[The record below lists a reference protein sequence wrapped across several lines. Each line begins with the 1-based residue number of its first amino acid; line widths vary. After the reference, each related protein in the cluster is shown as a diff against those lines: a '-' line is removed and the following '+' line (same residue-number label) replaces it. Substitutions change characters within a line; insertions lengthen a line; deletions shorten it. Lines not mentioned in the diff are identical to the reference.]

1 MPADYQTCEHTT
13 MTENNLP
20 LTAMSRGKNI
30 AAGLLAGFVAAL
42 LMTLCLLLLRNLFG
56 VPTPSELIGDR
67 LATALSVETFIKLL
81 TQAGGYNHLKQI
93 GFGSVVAGQLVV
105 GALGGLLYALIVARS
120 RARHPERTGRF
131 GSSRSGLV
139 FIIIFIGGLWL
150 VSLLLLWSVLGTHYH
165 GLPIGRATVI
175 TVLALL
181 FAYAICGMTLV
192 VCYGLIANRAPED
205 ATVAHPGRRAA
216 LVGGVGVVSALAAG
230 ALLRRL
236 YGLATFSYDGTQYKG
251 ADVQYVTPV
260 DRFYVVTKN
269 VIDPHAD
276 RDNWRLEIGGM
287 VDRPRSYTFAELG
300 ALPAVTQE
308 TTLMC
313 ISNEV
318 GGGLMS
324 NAVWKGVPLR
334 SLLAAAGPQAGV
346 KEVLLHGVD
355 NYSDTFAIE
364 YALDP
369 TTLVVYEMNGVPL
382 AHRHGYPVR
391 VIVPGLFGEKNV
403 KWITRIELV
412 AEDVKGFYEQQGWG
426 PDFRIPTHA
435 RFDAPDLSKPISAGT
450 TVPLKGVAFA
460 GKRGISKVEVSPD
473 DGKTWQAAQI
483 NTPGTK
489 LTWALWNYDWRPP
502 QAGEYKLV
510 VRATDGEGALQTAD
524 ERGTVPHGATGYH
537 KVTAR
542 VMA

>member
-1 MPADYQTCEHTT
+1 M
-13 MTENNLP
+13 MENDLP
-20 LTAMSRGKNI
+20 LTEMRRGKNI
-30 AAGLLAGFVAAL
+30 AVGLLAGFVAAL
-42 LMTLCLLLLRNLFG
+42 LLTLCLLLLCNLFG
-56 VPTPSELIGDR
+56 VPTPSELVGDR

-105 GALGGLLYALIVARS
+105 GALGGLLYALIVARGRVRHS
-120 RARHPERTGRF
+120 ARTLPCGTNRG
-131 GSSRSGLV
+131 GLV
-139 FIIIFIGGLWL
+139 FIISFVGGLWL
-150 VSLLLLWSVLGTHYH
+150 ATLLLLWPVLGTSYH
-165 GLPIGRATVI
+165 GRPPGQATVI
-175 TVLALL
+175 TALALL
-181 FAYAICGMTLV
+181 FAYTVCGLALI
-192 VCYGLIANRAPED
+192 VCYGLITNRAP
-205 ATVAHPGRRAA
+205 AHAAAAPVGRRAV
-216 LVGGVGVVSALAAG
+216 LVGGVGVVIALAAG

-251 ADVQYVTPV
+251 ADVQFVTPA

-276 RDNWRLEIGGM
+276 RDIWRLEIGGM
-287 VDRPRSYTFAELG
+287 VDRPRSYTFAELA

-334 SLLAAAGPQAGV
+334 SLLEAAGPQAGV
-346 KEVLLHGVD
+346 REVLLHGVD
-355 NYSDTFAIE
+355 NYSDTFALE

-369 TTLVVYEMNGVPL
+369 TTLVVYEMNGAPL

-412 AEDVKGFYEQQGWG
+412 AADVKGFYEQQGWG
-426 PDFRIPTHA
+426 PDFVIPTHA
-435 RFDAPDLSKPISAGT
+435 RFDAPDLSAPIFAGT

-473 DGKTWQAAQI
+473 DGKTWQVAQL

-489 LTWALWNYDWRPP
+489 LTWALWHYDWQPP
-502 QAGEYKLV
+502 QAGEYKLAV
-510 VRATDGEGALQTAD
+510 CATDGEGALQTAA

-537 KVTAR
+537 KVIAR
-542 VMA
+542 VIA